1 MNDIFPNINSIAGKI
16 EPTFLE
22 QNWWW
27 IALILFACALFAGII
42 VSRLNSRPAP
52 TAFEIASLRLKS
64 CKNEA
69 DDKLYASRLSSAVR
83 DYISAMFDIPAPE
96 RTTEEFLQ
104 IAASSDKLEESDRA
118 KIAEILILAD
128 KAKFA
133 GAQFGA
139 DEREKMFSLA
149 ETFINE
155 DNEKRKSE
163 KK

>member
-1 MNDIFPNINSIAGKI
+1 MNDIFPDINSIAGKI

-27 IALILFACALFAGII
+27 IALILLLCALVAGII
-42 VSRLNSRPAP
+42 ASKLNSRPAP
-52 TAFEIASLRLKS
+52 TPFEIALLRLKS
-64 CKNEA
+64 CLGES

-104 IAASSDKLEESDRA
+104 IAAASDKLEEGDR
-118 KIAEILILAD
+118 KRIAEILILAD

-133 GAQFGA
+133 GAQFGS

-149 ETFINE
+149 ESFINE
-155 DNEKRKSE
+155 DNQRRKSE